1 MDVRVCVC
9 VKECVYVCERERVH
23 MRESVSVCVPTE
35 FCVSANIVSMGV
47 SILWN
52 MRTLYGI
59 DIYVVVCDL

>member
-1 MDVRVCVC
+1 M
-9 VKECVYVCERERVH
+9 CERERVH

-59 DIYVVVCDL
+59 DNYVVVCDL